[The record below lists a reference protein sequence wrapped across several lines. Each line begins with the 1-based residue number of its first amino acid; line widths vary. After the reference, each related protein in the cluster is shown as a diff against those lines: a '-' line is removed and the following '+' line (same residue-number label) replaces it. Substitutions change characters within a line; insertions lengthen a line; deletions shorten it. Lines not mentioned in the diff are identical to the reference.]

1 MPNVSINDSWK
12 VLVRSLRYRFP
23 SAPRDRVAVVSASKQ
38 RLFLYSDGALDRM
51 YAVSTSRYGV
61 GSEEGSFK
69 TPLGVHRVLEKIGAD
84 APLGTVFKHRKNT
97 NEIAR
102 IHSTPTNSSC
112 DLITTRI
119 LRLEGL
125 EPGINR
131 GTGIDTRERNV
142 YIHGT
147 QQEGLIGQPASIGCV
162 RMRNADVIELFE
174 LLEPHSL
181 VVIVE

>member
-1 MPNVSINDSWK
+1 MPNVPVNDPWK
-12 VLVRSLRYRFP
+12 ILVRSLRYRFP
-23 SAPRDRVAVVSASKQ
+23 SAPRDCVAVVSASKQ
-38 RLFLYSDGALDRM
+38 RLFLYSNGALDRV

-61 GSEEGSFK
+61 GSEEGSLK

-97 NEIAR
+97 NEIAH